1 MNVLE
6 KILEEVERTRKSI
19 IDMSD
24 EEPELVDIED
34 WFDEGDGTMK
44 IKFCPD
50 LTGKEEIKATLIGD
64 GDFIRPILNACIKE
78 KCVAYR
84 NGYCKKYEN
93 EVEEY

>member
-1 MNVLE
+1 
-6 KILEEVERTRKSI
+6 
-19 IDMSD
+19 
-24 EEPELVDIED
+24 
-34 WFDEGDGTMK
+34 MK

-50 LTGKEEIKATLIGD
+50 LTGKEEIKATFIGN
-64 GDFIRPILNACIKE
+64 GDFIRPILNACIKG